1 MSSRTLGIANLQI
14 SSELLKEV
22 FDFNGSTTK
31 MLQPWRTPAFLL
43 GVLTPQD
50 KLLWSP
56 WDLHKLCA
64 CKTLMDT
71 VTIALVWCPKNLE
84 GGNKS
89 IKMWLIQMKSASG
102 VKYSLVVVIS
112 PDQWL
117 SPIKPSA
124 SSQCWHMRAA
134 IHCHGHLF
142 MSSLLFLKQPSEIN
156 EPQTAKC
163 HKDLHKLIETLP
175 FSLKQMI

>member
-31 MLQPWRTPAFLL
+31 MLQPWCTPAFLL

-102 VKYSLVVVIS
+102 VKYSLLYFVCHYLSRPVTQPCKTFSFITVLTHESSHSAAMDIYLCLLSSFWNS
-112 PDQWL
+112 P
-117 SPIKPSA
+117 A
-124 SSQCWHMRAA
+124 R
-134 IHCHGHLF
+134 
-142 MSSLLFLKQPSEIN
+142 
-156 EPQTAKC
+156 
-163 HKDLHKLIETLP
+163 
-175 FSLKQMI
+175 

>member
-31 MLQPWRTPAFLL
+31 MLQPWCTPAFLL

-102 VKYSLVVVIS
+102 VKYSLLYFGCRY
-112 PDQWL
+112 L
-117 SPIKPSA
+117 SRPVTQPCKTFI

-134 IHCHGHLF
+134 IQLPWTSIYVFSPLF
-142 MSSLLFLKQPSEIN
+142 E
-156 EPQTAKC
+156 TAQRDKWTSDC
-163 HKDLHKLIETLP
+163 
-175 FSLKQMI
+175 